1 MFRVNQKKKFYIK
14 SINQKMFDIEKNMDS
29 FKESINKRLERLER
43 NEGIFNNLV
52 DKVQSIEVTQNEY
65 KKRLR
70 RLEDRRIHGENDDIE
85 LQQVKSIL
93 FLIFLIINF

>member
-29 FKESINKRLERLER
+29 FKESINKSLERLER

-70 RLEDRRIHGENDDIE
+70 RLEDRRIQGENDDIE